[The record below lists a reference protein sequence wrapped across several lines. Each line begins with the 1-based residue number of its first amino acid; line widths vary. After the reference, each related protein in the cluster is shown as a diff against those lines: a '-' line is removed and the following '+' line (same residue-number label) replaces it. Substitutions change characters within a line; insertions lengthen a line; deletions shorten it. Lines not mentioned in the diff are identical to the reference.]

1 MELAVNGFTVGIDEL
16 ESVRPVAVHVPEPV
30 GRATVTEQEGHL
42 VRGLR
47 AKRDEVPEHVR
58 VLELANLQ

>member
-1 MELAVNGFTVGIDEL
+1 
-16 ESVRPVAVHVPEPV
+16 
-30 GRATVTEQEGHL
+30 L